1 MGNKAEAAAGSGA
14 GTSAGREEPI
24 VVAIKMDKTTIIVS
38 SVVGSLGVLSAILGF
53 AAEAAKFTDCAS
65 SLGLAIAATIFLM
78 MAQVTVAAVGGCCGC
93 CKSRA
98 VPSETKRIVGVFAG
112 AGVLVLVATGLGIT
126 SFIML
131 RMHPQAGEAAAGR
144 AAPRDYDDDE
154 PTPIGTPIDIHGF
167 RPPMPP
173 NPQVPEP
180 LPNYPPP
187 PYSPAPAPAPA
198 PAEGNGN
205 QLAPDQQLAPH
216 PQGHAQI
223 EAPAAAGLEEPA
235 AVLAIKMDKTTIIVS
250 AVVGS
255 LGLLS
260 AILGFAAEGAKRT
273 KAMIIYVFN
282 FQRCELDLYDLYYSS
297 NSSSAAV
304 GLGVCGAI
312 LLVITQV
319 TVAAIGGCCGCC
331 KSRAIPSE
339 TKRIVGVVCAVFSW
353 ITAVI
358 AFVLFL
364 DGAIVESNCV
374 LVRGGFFASAGV
386 LTLITTALGMTSY
399 FMLRAQPDE
408 PAAPAAR
415 RPPGPAGG
423 DEPTPIVGVPTAV
436 PAGFPPPVSS
446 PNPLLVPVP
455 AAQAPPN
462 QQFAHPATSQ
472 APPHARF
479 ADAAVPAPAPAAA
492 QGYGS
497 QASNQQH
504 FPANPRGRTT
514 VVAIKMDKTTI
525 IVSVVVGSLGLLSA
539 ILGFAA
545 EGSKL
550 TVTVTAVGGC
560 CGCCKSRAIP
570 SETKRIVGV
579 VCAVISWIA
588 AVIAFVM
595 FLDAGIVA
603 SECFIVREGFFA
615 GAGVLALIATA
626 LGLTSYIVLRPQPDA
641 AAGRGEPTPIGIP
654 MDAVPGYPPR
664 PPHPPPQQGYHTH
677 HGIVITAHI
686 SVVIA
691 TVQSTNKSTITDQTT
706 VIVSA
711 VAASLGALSA
721 ILGFAADAAKHSD
734 CASALGMAVAAS
746 IFLMMAKV
754 TVAAGGGCRESRAV
768 VPSATKRTV
777 AVACAAISW
786 IATVIAFV
794 MFLDTGGISV
804 VHGSSSRSAAAEL
817 GICAAIFLMIT
828 HVAMAAAGCC
838 CRSFCI
844 PSETARVVCAITSW
858 IVPVI
863 VFVLLLHAA
872 VEESDCDKIHKGVY
886 AGAGVLVLVS
896 TVLGIT
902 SYLMLRTRPEPTP
915 PIVVPM
921 VIAFQPV
928 YPNPLLVPVP
938 VQAPP
943 PNQAFA
949 HPATLPPQG
958 GWYGQAPNQQFA
970 APAPAQGYG
979 WQAPNQQHFPC
990 AGVVP

>member
-1 MGNKAEAAAGSGA
+1 MGQNTVAAGA
-14 GTSAGREEPI
+14 GT
-24 VVAIKMDKTTIIVS
+24 
-38 SVVGSLGVLSAILGF
+38 
-53 AAEAAKFTDCAS
+53 
-65 SLGLAIAATIFLM
+65 
-78 MAQVTVAAVGGCCGC
+78 
-93 CKSRA
+93 
-98 VPSETKRIVGVFAG
+98 
-112 AGVLVLVATGLGIT
+112 
-126 SFIML
+126 
-131 RMHPQAGEAAAGR
+131 
-144 AAPRDYDDDE
+144 
-154 PTPIGTPIDIHGF
+154 
-167 RPPMPP
+167 
-173 NPQVPEP
+173 
-180 LPNYPPP
+180 
-187 PYSPAPAPAPA
+187 
-198 PAEGNGN
+198 
-205 QLAPDQQLAPH
+205 
-216 PQGHAQI
+216 
-223 EAPAAAGLEEPA
+223 
-235 AVLAIKMDKTTIIVS
+235 
-250 AVVGS
+250 
-255 LGLLS
+255 
-260 AILGFAAEGAKRT
+260 
-273 KAMIIYVFN
+273 
-282 FQRCELDLYDLYYSS
+282 
-297 NSSSAAV
+297 
-304 GLGVCGAI
+304 
-312 LLVITQV
+312 
-319 TVAAIGGCCGCC
+319 
-331 KSRAIPSE
+331 
-339 TKRIVGVVCAVFSW
+339 
-353 ITAVI
+353 
-358 AFVLFL
+358 
-364 DGAIVESNCV
+364 
-374 LVRGGFFASAGV
+374 
-386 LTLITTALGMTSY
+386 
-399 FMLRAQPDE
+399 
-408 PAAPAAR
+408 
-415 RPPGPAGG
+415 
-423 DEPTPIVGVPTAV
+423 
-436 PAGFPPPVSS
+436 
-446 PNPLLVPVP
+446 
-455 AAQAPPN
+455 
-462 QQFAHPATSQ
+462 
-472 APPHARF
+472 
-479 ADAAVPAPAPAAA
+479 
-492 QGYGS
+492 
-497 QASNQQH
+497 
-504 FPANPRGRTT
+504 TT

-550 TVTVTAVGGC
+550 TSCLYSSTNPSALGLGVCAAIFLVMAQVAVTAVGGC

-603 SECFIVREGFFA
+603 SECFIVRDGFFA

-626 LGLTSYIVLRPQPDA
+626 LGLTSYIMLRPQPDA

-664 PPHPPPQQGYHTH
+664 PPHPPPQQNRPDTY
-677 HGIVITAHI
+677 
-686 SVVIA
+686 VVAI
-691 TVQSTNKSTITDQTT
+691 KMDKTT

-754 TVAAGGGCRESRAV
+754 TVASGGGCRESRAV

-786 IATVIAFV
+786 IAAVIAFV

-804 VHGSSSRSAAAEL
+804 DHGSSSRSAAAEL

-828 HVAMAAAGCC
+828 HVAMAAAGCF
-838 CRSFCI
+838 CRSSCCI

-872 VEESDCDKIHKGVY
+872 VEESDCDKIHEGVY

-928 YPNPLLVPVP
+928 YPNPPLVPVP
-938 VQAPP
+938 AQAPP

>member
-1 MGNKAEAAAGSGA
+1 MDKTVIVVSAVVGSLGLLSAILGFAAESTKITISDVRVSGDECLYPQNPSLRLGLCAAVLLLLAQVTVSAIGGCGCCCGNGKPRGIPSSKTNRVVGIVFAVASWIAAVIAVVLFVEGAAWNANVARDTAPVCYFLKDGVFAAAAVLALAATALGVASYVMLRRQLPDDDDDAPAGAVASWRQPLLHSGIAMGHPQFPPHPQWHSQKAKAAAGSGA

-131 RMHPQAGEAAAGR
+131 RMHPQAGEAAADR

-472 APPHARF
+472 ALPHARF
-479 ADAAVPAPAPAAA
+479 ADAAVPDPAPAAA

-504 FPANPRGRTT
+504 FPANPRGRSEVIGSSPALSDAAAGGRRVAAGGSGQWVAGCGTLNSVGCGGRRQRPTQLSRRAAAEAAGESVARAGEGAAGAGTT

-664 PPHPPPQQGYHTH
+664 PPHPPPQQ
-677 HGIVITAHI
+677 V
-686 SVVIA
+686 
-691 TVQSTNKSTITDQTT
+691 
-706 VIVSA
+706 
-711 VAASLGALSA
+711 
-721 ILGFAADAAKHSD
+721 
-734 CASALGMAVAAS
+734 
-746 IFLMMAKV
+746 
-754 TVAAGGGCRESRAV
+754 
-768 VPSATKRTV
+768 
-777 AVACAAISW
+777 
-786 IATVIAFV
+786 
-794 MFLDTGGISV
+794 
-804 VHGSSSRSAAAEL
+804 
-817 GICAAIFLMIT
+817 
-828 HVAMAAAGCC
+828 
-838 CRSFCI
+838 
-844 PSETARVVCAITSW
+844 
-858 IVPVI
+858 
-863 VFVLLLHAA
+863 
-872 VEESDCDKIHKGVY
+872 
-886 AGAGVLVLVS
+886 
-896 TVLGIT
+896 
-902 SYLMLRTRPEPTP
+902 
-915 PIVVPM
+915 
-921 VIAFQPV
+921 
-928 YPNPLLVPVP
+928 
-938 VQAPP
+938 
-943 PNQAFA
+943 
-949 HPATLPPQG
+949 
-958 GWYGQAPNQQFA
+958 
-970 APAPAQGYG
+970 
-979 WQAPNQQHFPC
+979 
-990 AGVVP
+990 

>member
-1 MGNKAEAAAGSGA
+1 
-14 GTSAGREEPI
+14 
-24 VVAIKMDKTTIIVS
+24 MDK
-38 SVVGSLGVLSAILGF
+38 
-53 AAEAAKFTDCAS
+53 
-65 SLGLAIAATIFLM
+65 
-78 MAQVTVAAVGGCCGC
+78 
-93 CKSRA
+93 
-98 VPSETKRIVGVFAG
+98 
-112 AGVLVLVATGLGIT
+112 
-126 SFIML
+126 
-131 RMHPQAGEAAAGR
+131 
-144 AAPRDYDDDE
+144 
-154 PTPIGTPIDIHGF
+154 
-167 RPPMPP
+167 
-173 NPQVPEP
+173 
-180 LPNYPPP
+180 
-187 PYSPAPAPAPA
+187 
-198 PAEGNGN
+198 
-205 QLAPDQQLAPH
+205 
-216 PQGHAQI
+216 
-223 EAPAAAGLEEPA
+223 
-235 AVLAIKMDKTTIIVS
+235 
-250 AVVGS
+250 
-255 LGLLS
+255 
-260 AILGFAAEGAKRT
+260 
-273 KAMIIYVFN
+273 
-282 FQRCELDLYDLYYSS
+282 
-297 NSSSAAV
+297 
-304 GLGVCGAI
+304 
-312 LLVITQV
+312 
-319 TVAAIGGCCGCC
+319 
-331 KSRAIPSE
+331 
-339 TKRIVGVVCAVFSW
+339 
-353 ITAVI
+353 
-358 AFVLFL
+358 
-364 DGAIVESNCV
+364 
-374 LVRGGFFASAGV
+374 
-386 LTLITTALGMTSY
+386 
-399 FMLRAQPDE
+399 
-408 PAAPAAR
+408 
-415 RPPGPAGG
+415 
-423 DEPTPIVGVPTAV
+423 
-436 PAGFPPPVSS
+436 
-446 PNPLLVPVP
+446 
-455 AAQAPPN
+455 
-462 QQFAHPATSQ
+462 
-472 APPHARF
+472 
-479 ADAAVPAPAPAAA
+479 
-492 QGYGS
+492 
-497 QASNQQH
+497 
-504 FPANPRGRTT
+504 
-514 VVAIKMDKTTI
+514 
-525 IVSVVVGSLGLLSA
+525 
-539 ILGFAA
+539 
-545 EGSKL
+545 
-550 TVTVTAVGGC
+550 
-560 CGCCKSRAIP
+560 
-570 SETKRIVGV
+570 
-579 VCAVISWIA
+579 
-588 AVIAFVM
+588 
-595 FLDAGIVA
+595 
-603 SECFIVREGFFA
+603 
-615 GAGVLALIATA
+615 
-626 LGLTSYIVLRPQPDA
+626 
-641 AAGRGEPTPIGIP
+641 
-654 MDAVPGYPPR
+654 
-664 PPHPPPQQGYHTH
+664 
-677 HGIVITAHI
+677 
-686 SVVIA
+686 
-691 TVQSTNKSTITDQTT
+691 TT